1 MADAQPQATLS
12 PEAIEVLQR
21 YARSLLKYERLMEIS
36 RKLNSTLKNDE
47 LLRLITEAAGELTT
61 SEAASILL
69 IDNSSG
75 TLRFEAAMSEEGFS
89 LEQIE
94 VPMDSVAG
102 WVVQNGEPV
111 RIQDTKNDD
120 RFYEGVDKATE
131 FQTRSLLAVPLKTRK
146 RTIGC
151 LEAVNKKNDAIFDDD
166 DENTLITLATQAAI
180 AIENAR
186 LFEQSDLIS
195 EMVHELRTPLAA
207 IKATTYILKRPN
219 VPEETREEII
229 DTIAS
234 EVDRLTRLTTD
245 FLELTRL
252 ESGRTRI
259 RMEPID
265 FAVLVP
271 STVETVQSQAAEL
284 DVTLNTKVDG
294 ELPVNG
300 DRAKLMQVLLNLL
313 TNAIKYNRPG
323 GSVSVSATELNA
335 ELIVTVA
342 DTGHGIS
349 QNNLPY
355 IFEKFYRVPDTE
367 GYTQGTGLGLA
378 ITKRIIENHGGTIE
392 VNSVE
397 GEGTT
402 FTVKLPI
409 ARRPS

>member
-1 MADAQPQATLS
+1 MVDSSNNVAFS
-12 PEAIEVLQR
+12 PKAVAILQR

-47 LLRLITEAAGELTT
+47 LLRLIANAAAELTT

-69 IDNSSG
+69 IDSRSG
-75 TLRFEAAMSEEGFS
+75 TLRFEAAISPDGFS
-89 LEQIE
+89 MDQIE

-102 WVVQNGEPV
+102 WVVQNDEPV
-111 RIQDTKNDD
+111 RIQDTKSDE
-120 RFYEGVDKATE
+120 RFYEGVDEATSFE
-131 FQTRSLLAVPLKTRK
+131 TRSLLAVPLKTRK

-151 LEAVNKKNDAIFDDD
+151 LEAVNKKDGATFDDE

-207 IKATTYILKRPN
+207 IKATTYILKRTD
-219 VPEETREEII
+219 VPQETRTEII
-229 DTIAS
+229 STIGS
-234 EVDRLTRLTTD
+234 EVDRLTRLTTE

-259 RMEPID
+259 NLAHITFNDLIPQ
-265 FAVLVP
+265 A
-271 STVETVQSQAAEL
+271 VETVRSQAADNDITVKAEI
-284 DVTLNTKVDG
+284 DAPT
-294 ELPVNG
+294 PVNG
-300 DRAKLMQVLLNLL
+300 DRAKLTQVLLNLL

-323 GSVSVSATELNA
+323 GTVTATAKEQDGYLV
-335 ELIVTVA
+335 LSVA

-349 QNNLPY
+349 QDNLPH
-355 IFEKFYRVPDTE
+355 IFEKFYRVADTE

-378 ITKRIIENHGGTIE
+378 ITKRIIENHNGSIE
-392 VNSVE
+392 VSSVE

-402 FTVKLPI
+402 FTVKLPL
-409 ARRPS
+409 AVR